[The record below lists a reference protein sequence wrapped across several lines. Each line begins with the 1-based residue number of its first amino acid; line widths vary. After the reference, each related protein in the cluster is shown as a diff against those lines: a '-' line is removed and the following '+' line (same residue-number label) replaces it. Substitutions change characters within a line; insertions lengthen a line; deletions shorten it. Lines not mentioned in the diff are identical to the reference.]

1 MKKRRVYPLW
11 IGFILLL
18 AVSAY
23 LYFRTAAVGTDT
35 QQRVMPALRE
45 LRQLNAEWDA
55 DILKSRNGINSNYDA
70 VASAL
75 HQIRDVLERLRNGL
89 LEVGS
94 TELEREL
101 RDLDSVFAEK
111 EDLVEQFKSHN
122 ALLHNSLRYFPT
134 GTEDFTA
141 NLRNMPASDMA
152 QKRALDELR
161 NTMRILLT
169 DILRFNL
176 RPEKEAAEKIQAAVA
191 AMEANRGS
199 YPPAVQA
206 ELDLLLRHAC
216 VILQQRLEEDAL
228 LDRISN
234 LPAAQR
240 IDRLSDTFDRHFNE
254 MLEERQRY
262 RTYLFIYSGF
272 LLLLLTYAAWRLM
285 RTYRIIARVNQR
297 LRTAN
302 ETLELRVAERTAEL
316 ERQSARLEEM
326 ATHDALTGLIN
337 RRYLMMQLNEALQ
350 RAERRGWVVALMFID
365 LDGFKAVND
374 RFGHAAGDA
383 VLKEAAQR
391 LKRHV
396 RKEDAIARLGGDEF
410 VILLNDA
417 NPFATQ
423 RIAEAALEELQ
434 SMTLVEG
441 YPVRI
446 SASIGVSSM
455 QITTGGDHFAE
466 TLLTQADRAMY
477 EAKQQGKSCFRFS
490 STNAWALA
498 C

>member
-75 HQIRDVLERLRNGL
+75 HQIRDVLERLRNGV

-94 TELEREL
+94 TELEQEL

-134 GTEDFTA
+134 GTEDFA
-141 NLRNMPASDMA
+141 AGLRQMQKPDAV

-161 NTMRILLT
+161 IAVRTLLT

-176 RPEKEAAEKIQAAVA
+176 RPENEAAEKIQEAVA
-191 AMEANRGS
+191 VIEASRGS

-206 ELDLLLRHAC
+206 DLDLLLRHARI
-216 VILQQRLEEDAL
+216 ILRQRLEEDAL
-228 LDRISN
+228 LDRIAE
-234 LPAAQR
+234 LPAARR
-240 IDRLSDTFDRHFNE
+240 IDRLSDSFDRHFNE

-272 LLLLLTYAAWRLM
+272 LLLLLTYVAWRLM
-285 RTYRIIARVNQR
+285 RTYRVIARVNQR
-297 LRTAN
+297 LRAAN
-302 ETLELRVAERTAEL
+302 ETLEQRVAERTAEL
-316 ERQSARLEEM
+316 ERQSARLEEL

-337 RRYLMMQLNEALQ
+337 RRYLMIQLNEALQ
-350 RAERRGWVVALMFID
+350 RAERRSCVVALMFID

-383 VLKEAAQR
+383 VLKEVAHR

-417 NPFATQ
+417 NPFGTQ

-434 SMTLVEG
+434 TMTLVEG

-455 QITTGGDHFAE
+455 HVSNSSEHLAE

-477 EAKQQGKSCFRFS
+477 EAKQQGKSRFQFS
-490 STNAWALA
+490 TTNAWALA
-498 C
+498 S